1 MSKAVNV
8 IDADL
13 KSIKYELDNAKL
25 LADALA
31 KLIAQNP
38 GAAAGSAGYL
48 SVSKAAGD
56 LDTMLTRLVAALDA
70 LANAT
75 AARNLPTAGRRIY
88 TGC

>member
-1 MSKAVNV
+1 MSKAVDV

-13 KSIKYELDNAKL
+13 KSIKYELDNAKI

-38 GAAAGSAGYL
+38 GVATSSAGYA
-48 SVSKAAGD
+48 SVIKAAGD
-56 LDTMLTRLVAALDA
+56 LDTMLTKLVVVLDA
-70 LANAT
+70 LANTTAT
-75 AARNLPTAGRRIY
+75 RNLPTAGRRIY